1 MKHYALR
8 ALFLALTVALML
20 TVGCK
25 EDEVT
30 PPAVFSINVGEVTVA
45 VGANG
50 SITLTGGTTPYS
62 IKVGP
67 DTTVATATL
76 SGTTL
81 SAHGVASGFTTLTVG
96 DAAGAEATVNI
107 NISGAITFDLF
118 PLSTGRQFVY
128 SGYAISTSGV
138 ALPDPSTVYRT
149 AWTIGTPYLLPNSW
163 VIVDT
168 TTLQHPS
175 AGVIG
180 VKRNLIIIKDPGTGE
195 FTFAQTLGPFFRAFN
210 IARTDT
216 VRFVSIAKP
225 ALGIGGTWTAF
236 DSTYVDGSS
245 TNVRLQIFGEVLTG
259 ETITDST
266 TSHTKHNA
274 IRFRTWRRITV
285 GSTVAVDNATTS
297 RLWLVKNIG
306 PVIVHIA
313 QDTENL
319 GHFRVLKSKNF

>member
-1 MKHYALR
+1 MKHYTLH
-8 ALFLALTVALML
+8 ALFLALIVAL
-20 TVGCK
+20 TFTIGCK
-25 EDEVT
+25 DDEVT
-30 PPAVFSINVGEVTVA
+30 PPAVFSINVGEVTLA
-45 VGANG
+45 VGADG
-50 SITLTGGTTPYS
+50 SITITGGTTPYS
-62 IKVGP
+62 IKTGP

-107 NISGAITFDLF
+107 NISGAITVDLF
-118 PLSTGRQFVY
+118 PLSTGRQFTY
-128 SGYAISTSGV
+128 KGYAISTSGV
-138 ALPDPSTVYRT
+138 GLPDPSSVYST
-149 AWTIGTPYLLPNSW
+149 MWTILTPYSIPNSW
-163 VIVDT
+163 IIVDT

-180 VKRNLIIIKDPGTGE
+180 AKKNLVIIKNPTTGE
-195 FTFAQTLGPFFRAFN
+195 FIFAQTLGPFFRAFN
-210 IARTDT
+210 IPRTDT
-216 VRFVSIAKP
+216 VRFVSIARP

-236 DSTYVDGSS
+236 DSTYVSGTSA
-245 TNVRLQIFGEVLTG
+245 NVQLQIFGEVLTG

-266 TSHTKHNA
+266 TTHATHSA
-274 IRFRTWRRITV
+274 IRFRTWRKITV
-285 GSTVAVDNATTS
+285 NGSVAVDNATTS

-319 GHFRVLKSKNF
+319 GHFRVLSNKNF

>member
-1 MKHYALR
+1 
-8 ALFLALTVALML
+8 ML

-107 NISGAITFDLF
+107 NISGAITAELF
-118 PLSTGRQFVY
+118 PLVIGHQYQY
-128 SGYAISTSGV
+128 SGYAVSTSGV
-138 ALPDPSTVYRT
+138 ALPDPSKIYNTLWTVGPT
-149 AWTIGTPYLLPNSW
+149 VSGATYLF
-163 VIVDT
+163 DT
-168 TTLQHPS
+168 TTFQHPS
-175 AGVIG
+175 AGVITASRTL
-180 VKRNLIIIKDPGTGE
+180 VLIKNNTTGD
-195 FTFAQTLGPFFRAFN
+195 FMFAQTLGPFFRAFS
-210 IARTDT
+210 IPRIDT

-225 ALGIGGTWTAF
+225 SLGIGGTWTAF

-245 TNVRLQIFGEVLTG
+245 TNIRLQIFGEVLTG
-259 ETITDST
+259 ESITDST